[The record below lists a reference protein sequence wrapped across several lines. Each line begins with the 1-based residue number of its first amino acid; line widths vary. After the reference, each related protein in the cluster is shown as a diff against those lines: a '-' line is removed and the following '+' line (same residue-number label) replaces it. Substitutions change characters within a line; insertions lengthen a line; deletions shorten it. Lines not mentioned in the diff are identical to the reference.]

1 MSILVDK
8 NTKVLLQ
15 GATGKEGQRAIKQM
29 VGYRT
34 TVLAGVTP
42 GKGGQEVEGVPV
54 FDTVEEALDK
64 FPEVN
69 TSFIAVPKMGAKDA
83 ILEATAHSIP
93 LINVLT
99 EHMPISDAAYVVSY
113 AKEKG
118 VRIVGPRSEER

>member
-8 NTKVLLQ
+8 NTKVLVQ

-34 TVLAGVTP
+34 TVFAGVTP

-54 FDTVEEALDK
+54 FDTVKEALNK
-64 FPEVN
+64 FPEIN

-83 ILEATAHSIP
+83 ILEAVSHKIA
-93 LINVLT
+93 LIN
-99 EHMPISDAAYVVSY
+99 
-113 AKEKG
+113 
-118 VRIVGPRSEER
+118 